1 MANFILVHQD
11 ESQDL
16 HTLYWNV
23 PFTAEEICKILDF
36 KGKKHGEIEELDFEP
51 YDIPKNVRLAWI
63 LPLGV
68 KQYQELLKAL
78 R

>member
-23 PFTAEEICKILDF
+23 PFTAAEMEKIYEIQNRE
-36 KGKKHGEIEELDFEP
+36 HGLIEELDFEP
-51 YDIPKNVRLAWI
+51 YDIPFSVRLAWI
-63 LPLGV
+63 LPDGI
-68 KQYQELLKAL
+68 KKYRQLLAKN
-78 R
+78 